1 MDIIPIGYFKKY
13 GKFREQA
20 ICTFTYDGWKLIIH
34 PDILR
39 QDPSY
44 HIYQILFE
52 GYGFCITLGDNCG
65 TDGRGR
71 AGPSYQCLLFN
82 SSPKYDNWRC
92 VGKNKFLMDYQIKGF
107 QKLRSI
113 LKLFRSP
120 QNFIDIL
127 RNDLKYKG
135 WVPHDNGY
143 GISLKSRSNLSPKEH
158 PENAYSVFNKE
169 WLLKNNPDNNYD
181 LDEPLKDLNSFYN
194 KLLPKINEINRKW
207 QGASQSGRNM
217 NDVSVFDKI
226 KENGM
231 LREINLTPE
240 EREKEF
246 RKLIKQKTPWF
257 Y

>member
-1 MDIIPIGYFKKY
+1 MDIIPVGNFKKY

-20 ICTFTYDGWKLIIH
+20 ICTFTYDGWKLSIH

-39 QDPSY
+39 QEPSY

-65 TDGRGR
+65 VARTYTQSLTFQ
-71 AGPSYQCLLFN
+71 APLFN
-82 SSPKYDNWRC
+82 NNRKYDNWRGPF
-92 VGKNKFLMDYQIKGF
+92 GKNKFLMDYQMKGF

-120 QNFIDIL
+120 QNFIHTI

-135 WVPHDNGY
+135 SVPHDNGY
-143 GISLKSRSNLSPKEH
+143 GISIGSRSNLNQNADPK
-158 PENAYSVFNKE
+158 NAYSVFHKK
-169 WLLKNNPDNNYD
+169 WLLRYNYD
-181 LDEPLKDLNSFYN
+181 LDDDPLKDLNSFYN

-207 QGASQSGRNM
+207 QGASNSGRNM
-217 NDVSVFDKI
+217 NDVYVYDKI
-226 KENGM
+226 KE
-231 LREINLTPE
+231 LE
-240 EREKEF
+240 EKRDKEF
-246 RKLIKQKTPWF
+246 RKFITQSKPLF

>member
-1 MDIIPIGYFKKY
+1 MDIIPVGNFKKY

-20 ICTFTYDGWKLIIH
+20 ICTFTYDGWKLTIH

-65 TDGRGR
+65 VARTYTQSLTFQ
-71 AGPSYQCLLFN
+71 APLFN
-82 SSPKYDNWRC
+82 NNRKYDNWRGPF
-92 VGKNKFLMDYQIKGF
+92 GKNKFLMDYQMKGF
-107 QKLRSI
+107 KKLRSV
-113 LKLFRSP
+113 LKLFSSP
-120 QNFIDIL
+120 QNFIHTI

-135 WVPHDNGY
+135 SVPQDNGY
-143 GISLKSRSNLSPKEH
+143 GISIGSRSNLNPKEH

-169 WLLKNNPDNNYD
+169 WLLKNNHNYD

-207 QGASQSGRNM
+207 QGARRSGRNM

-246 RKLIKQKTPWF
+246 RKFITQSKPLF